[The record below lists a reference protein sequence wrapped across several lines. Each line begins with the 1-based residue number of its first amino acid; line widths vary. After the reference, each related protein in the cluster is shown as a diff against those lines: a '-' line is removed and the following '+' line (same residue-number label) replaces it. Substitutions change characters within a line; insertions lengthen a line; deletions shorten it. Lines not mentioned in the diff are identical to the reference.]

1 MVADHTGT
9 IDRQQRSVRRYA
21 AQDFISV
28 LIGGHNVY
36 ICGSHCGEYTSRPA
50 GGTAG
55 RQSPVGGR
63 ETHDTRA
70 QTTIDLAVG
79 ISLFLLV
86 LTFVFLFVPD
96 LLEPFNT
103 GSQEETVAVNRAADE
118 LTQRQL
124 GNASEP
130 YVLNAT
136 CTAKFFDREDPGTCN
151 YGDGETVGQQLG
163 LDGRLRVNVTVT
175 RVGHPDLGDGDDIH
189 CWDADTTSLTVK
201 SSGDCTSGSGDV
213 ALQAGPAFEQGSV
226 SSVSARRVVTLD
238 GQAVS
243 LTVVMW

>member
-1 MVADHTGT
+1 MT
-9 IDRQQRSVRRYA
+9 
-21 AQDFISV
+21 
-28 LIGGHNVY
+28 N
-36 ICGSHCGEYTSRPA
+36 
-50 GGTAG
+50 
-55 RQSPVGGR
+55 
-63 ETHDTRA
+63 DTRA

-136 CTAKFFDREDPGTCN
+136 CTAKFFDREDPGSCN

-163 LDGRLRVNVTVT
+163 LDDRLSVNVTVT
-175 RVGHPDLGDGDDIH
+175 RVGHPDLRDGDDIH

-201 SSGDCTSGSGDV
+201 SSCTHSGSDI
-213 ALQAGPAFEQGSV
+213 ALQAGPSFEQGSV